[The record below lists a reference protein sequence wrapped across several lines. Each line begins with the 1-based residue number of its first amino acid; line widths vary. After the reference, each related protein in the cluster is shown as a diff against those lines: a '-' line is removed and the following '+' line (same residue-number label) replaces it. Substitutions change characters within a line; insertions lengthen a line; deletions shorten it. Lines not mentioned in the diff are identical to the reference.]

1 MWHVL
6 NINRRVEAAEAAI
19 QGMTNLIDTI
29 NSDLD
34 DLKASKNKESPVT
47 NSNEETTI
55 SKQEQEVVKK
65 MAAKLNGHDGKIAEI
80 EKKILIMNPSPGKTI
95 QNETLENYCTS
106 EQVQAMIDASLDN
119 HIPQFELPFKSDES
133 TNEEKTFTKVSD
145 KDLAFMESKESKESI
160 SKGSKT
166 SVSFKESKGSQSKTS
181 ISLKESKGS
190 QSKTSISLK
199 ESKGS
204 RTKVVYQ
211 EISNKMLFLE
221 NEINKA
227 KERMKHIDKELT
239 AKMEQSTEDKASKA
253 EV

>member
-29 NSDLD
+29 NSELD
-34 DLKASKNKESPVT
+34 DLKISKTKESTET
-47 NSNEETTI
+47 NNNEEDTI
-55 SKQEQEVVKK
+55 SKQGQEVVKK
-65 MAAKLNGHDGKIAEI
+65 MAVKLNGHDGKIAEI
-80 EKKILIMNPSPGKTI
+80 EKQILKMNPASDRTM

-119 HIPQFELPFKSDES
+119 HIPQFELPFQSNES
-133 TNEEKTFTKVSD
+133 TNEEETCTRVSH
-145 KDLAFMESKESKESI
+145 KDLTSKESKESV
-160 SKGSKT
+160 SK
-166 SVSFKESKGSQSKTS
+166 ESKTS
-181 ISLKESKGS
+181 ISLR
-190 QSKTSISLK
+190 

-204 RTKVVYQ
+204 RTKILFQ

-221 NEINKA
+221 KEINKA

-239 AKMEQSTEDKASKA
+239 AKMEQSIDDKVSKE

>member
-29 NSDLD
+29 NSELD
-34 DLKASKNKESPVT
+34 DLKISKTKESTET
-47 NSNEETTI
+47 NNNEEDTI
-55 SKQEQEVVKK
+55 SKQGQEVVKK
-65 MAAKLNGHDGKIAEI
+65 MAVKLNGHDGKIAEI
-80 EKKILIMNPSPGKTI
+80 EKQILKMNPASDRTM

-119 HIPQFELPFKSDES
+119 HIPQFELPFQSNES
-133 TNEEKTFTKVSD
+133 TNEEETCTRVSH
-145 KDLAFMESKESKESI
+145 KDLTSKESKESV
-160 SKGSKT
+160 SK
-166 SVSFKESKGSQSKTS
+166 ESKTS
-181 ISLKESKGS
+181 IILR
-190 QSKTSISLK
+190 

-204 RTKVVYQ
+204 RTKILFR

-221 NEINKA
+221 KEINKA

-239 AKMEQSTEDKASKA
+239 AKMEQSIDDKVSKE

>member
-29 NSDLD
+29 NSELD
-34 DLKASKNKESPVT
+34 DLKISKTKESTVT
-47 NSNEETTI
+47 NSNEEDTI
-55 SKQEQEVVKK
+55 SKQGQEVVKK
-65 MAAKLNGHDGKIAEI
+65 MAVKLNGHDGKIAEI
-80 EKKILIMNPSPGKTI
+80 EKQILKMNPASDKSI
-95 QNETLENYCTS
+95 QNETPENYCTS

-119 HIPQFELPFKSDES
+119 HIPQFELPFQSHES
-133 TNEEKTFTKVSD
+133 TNEEETCTKVSN
-145 KDLAFMESKESKESI
+145 KDLTSKESKESV
-160 SKGSKT
+160 SK
-166 SVSFKESKGSQSKTS
+166 E
-181 ISLKESKGS
+181 
-190 QSKTSISLK
+190 SKTSISLK

-204 RTKVVYQ
+204 RTKIVFQ

-221 NEINKA
+221 KEINKA

-239 AKMEQSTEDKASKA
+239 AKMEQSIDDKASKE

>member
-29 NSDLD
+29 NSELD
-34 DLKASKNKESPVT
+34 DLKISKNKESTVT
-47 NSNEETTI
+47 NNNEEDTT
-55 SKQEQEVVKK
+55 SKQGQEVVKK
-65 MAAKLNGHDGKIAEI
+65 MAVKLNGHDGKIAEI
-80 EKKILIMNPSPGKTI
+80 EKQILKMNPASDKTI

-119 HIPQFELPFKSDES
+119 HIPQFELPFQSNES
-133 TNEEKTFTKVSD
+133 TNEEETCTRVSH
-145 KDLAFMESKESKESI
+145 KDLTSKE
-160 SKGSKT
+160 
-166 SVSFKESKGSQSKTS
+166 SKTS
-181 ISLKESKGS
+181 ISLR
-190 QSKTSISLK
+190 

-204 RTKVVYQ
+204 RTKILFQ

-221 NEINKA
+221 KEINKA

-239 AKMEQSTEDKASKA
+239 AKMEQSIDDKVSKE

>member
-19 QGMTNLIDTI
+19 QGITNLIDTI
-29 NSDLD
+29 NSELD
-34 DLKASKNKESPVT
+34 DLKISKNKESPVT
-47 NSNEETTI
+47 NNNEENTI

-65 MAAKLNGHDGKIAEI
+65 MTAKLNGHDGKIAEI
-80 EKKILIMNPSPGKTI
+80 EKKILKINPDLGKAI

-106 EQVQAMIDASLDN
+106 EQVQAMIDSSLEN

-133 TNEEKTFTKVSD
+133 TNEEKTCAKVSD
-145 KDLAFMESKESKESI
+145 KDLTSKESKESKESV
-160 SKGSKT
+160 SK
-166 SVSFKESKGSQSKTS
+166 ESKTS
-181 ISLKESKGS
+181 IC
-190 QSKTSISLK
+190 LK

-204 RTKVVYQ
+204 RTKIVYQ

-221 NEINKA
+221 KEINKA
-227 KERMKHIDKELT
+227 KERMKHLDKELT
-239 AKMEQSTEDKASKA
+239 AKMEQSTDDKASKA